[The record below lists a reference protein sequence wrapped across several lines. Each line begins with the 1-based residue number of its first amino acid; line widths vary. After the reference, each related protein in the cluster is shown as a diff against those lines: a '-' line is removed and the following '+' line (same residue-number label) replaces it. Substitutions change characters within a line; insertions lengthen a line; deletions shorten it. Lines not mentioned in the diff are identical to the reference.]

1 MAATSTSDVTTTTTT
16 TAAAATNAA
25 GNTTEGPVLNLINK
39 RLRALRKKHNR
50 IVQTEESLSQG
61 KTLNH
66 EQQELLR
73 SKSSVLSLIDELEK
87 LRGPLSSAVSEE
99 ISFALQHRQSPT
111 QPVNANSEEDAVN
124 AKKYDVVEDLLNLLY
139 FGGLFDVMPQSEFT
153 SLMLTRTHERGCCLT
168 YDYVTD
174 DATDLLGERD
184 LDLISA
190 LKGLLISRPVDSSL
204 SHKNALQR
212 CMERAKLWLAKSE
225 QPIHPESNVT
235 YAGLREK
242 LNKIMS
248 SDYYTT
254 TPEMKAAVE
263 MAAAA
268 AAGNFG
274 SFQVSVHGSMMPAS
288 VPVQVEGSVGEYNG
302 TEENITHFEEYEKI
316 EDQTDDPV
324 GELQKDNVESENSPE
339 EVSTQ
344 TDQLQQTHVV
354 ENQRDVDS
362 KEQHYVP
369 RNYYQNPRGGRGS
382 GGSRRGYPNSR
393 GSQGSGRG
401 GYQNG
406 RNQYYEQSGNHYFRN
421 YNRMRGRGGS
431 GNNYYS
437 HAAAAV
443 QGNYAQAGVGLA
455 L

>member
-1 MAATSTSDVTTTTTT
+1 MAATSTSDVTATTT
-16 TAAAATNAA
+16 TAANAA

-39 RLRALRKKHNR
+39 RLRALRKKFNR
-50 IVQTEESLSQG
+50 IGQTEESLSQG

-87 LRGPLSSAVSEE
+87 LRPPLSSAVSEE
-99 ISFALQHRQSPT
+99 ISIALQHHQNPAT
-111 QPVNANSEEDAVN
+111 QPVNSPSDEDAVD
-124 AKKYDVVEDLLNLLY
+124 AKQDGVFEDLLNLLY
-139 FGGLFDVMPQSEFT
+139 FGSLFDVLPQSEFT

-184 LDLISA
+184 LDFISA

-212 CMERAKLWLAKSE
+212 CIEHAKLWLAKSE
-225 QPIHPESNVT
+225 LPIDPESNVT

-254 TPEMKAAVE
+254 TPEMKAAAE

-268 AAGNFG
+268 AANFG
-274 SFQVSVHGSMMPAS
+274 SFQLPVNGSMMP
-288 VPVQVEGSVGEYNG
+288 VPEDAVEEYQG
-302 TEENITHFEEYEKI
+302 TEENATHYEEYETS
-316 EDQTDDPV
+316 ENQSDPV
-324 GELQKDNVESENSPE
+324 GELQEDNLEAKDSPD

-344 TDQLQQTHVV
+344 TDQLK
-354 ENQRDVDS
+354 EQRDVEENPRDVDL
-362 KEQHYVP
+362 KEQQYVP
-369 RNYYQNPRGGRGS
+369 RKYYQHQRGGRSSGSNRRGYPNGRGGRGS
-382 GGSRRGYPNSR
+382 GRGA
-393 GSQGSGRG
+393 G

-406 RNQYYEQSGNHYFRN
+406 RNQYYDQPANHYPRN
-421 YNRMRGRGGS
+421 YHHRVRGSRGGS
-431 GNNYYS
+431 GNGGSNYYN
-437 HAAAAV
+437 HPPAAV
-443 QGNYAQAGVGLA
+443 QGGNAQENVGLA
-455 L
+455 S